1 MALNMLYKY
10 SENKTRELTVPS
22 GVLSGQ
28 PVQVGN
34 IVGFAL
40 TTRGDAA
47 TGGIGNRDTGATVA
61 TDGTFIYAVT
71 GVVGGTTQGTPVY
84 ITSGRTLTRTA
95 SGNTIFGVVDGVNNT
110 AASTAVKVGA

>member
-22 GVLSGQ
+22 GVVSGE

-47 TGGIGNRDTGATVA
+47 TGGIGNREDGATVA
-61 TDGTFIYAVT
+61 TDGTFIYPVT
-71 GVVGGTTQGTPVY
+71 GVTGATTQGTPVY
-84 ITSGRTLTRTA
+84 ITTGRTLTLTV
-95 SGNTIFGVVDGVNNT
+95 GTNVLFGVVDGVNNT